1 MCIPPSVPACSRTTY
16 CPIEACTF
24 DACPFPSRRVVGSRT
39 ILTKYCNNARVAPRS
54 EESLQF
60 CRFHNMPLYTNMMQH
75 SVPSTATTSVSGS
88 IQHRMQIPWRSTT
101 ECCRSDGGG
110 WQTISWGC
118 SSCDTS
124 ARILATFCWV
134 HKPSSSR
141 ILSMLPSPAAQSR
154 IDAWQCNWD

>member
-1 MCIPPSVPACSRTTY
+1 MPAH
-16 CPIEACTF
+16 F
-24 DACPFPSRRVVGSRT
+24 H
-39 ILTKYCNNARVAPRS
+39 RVALRDPEPFS
-54 EESLQF
+54 QMLQQ
-60 CRFHNMPLYTNMMQH
+60 CASCPSIQGVVAILQITHIIHNMQH
-75 SVPSTATTSVSGS
+75 SVPSTAPTSVSGS

-154 IDAWQCNWD
+154 IDAWQSNWD